1 MKKRL
6 FLASAIVLVVV
17 LALFAFT
24 ACNNGDV
31 AYDTEL
37 VQNGGFDNVTTS
49 DSKIKF
55 NGWSVKSDWSSNASY
70 SKENG
75 EYLQIK
81 NSSATF
87 SYLYQEIKVDRKG
100 TYRVSVDIKLPKS
113 LSKGNDSTYRGA
125 YVTFLENTDYFFVEQ
140 TKATD
145 GWKTFVFYVNPVDTD
160 YLTIC
165 LCLGAQGESV
175 KGEVC
180 FDNVSMKKV
189 EEPIA
194 GEENYTVY
202 KFTKEEIARYDSN
215 VGGILFVVFL
225 GVFTVALVA
234 AAYVLIRR
242 LYSRPTAFLN
252 FNDNAGG
259 KGGAV
264 KGGDI
269 ATNPWF
275 IASMLAI
282 GTFLINLVFLLTMYG
297 FGSEM
302 TYTVNLAKA
311 LSAKDA
317 VRHAYA
323 TYGTSLQSTSP
334 GVLYILALIGMAGKN
349 LDSAGISILIRM
361 VNVLATMA
369 TVVMIY
375 FYGRKYV
382 GDRQSTIFAATYAI
396 LPITFVMGGLDNT
409 FTALLVALVLGTLI
423 CLVEKKTLPAYL
435 LLTLATLLDVRALAI
450 SPILIA
456 CLAYR
461 YYKADDTMKSFG
473 KRRAEIVFGLVGVF
487 VLLYVLTIPVAIDY
501 IAAADSKPFYGWTLI
516 ANEFMKK
523 TVFVDNGI
531 GLYAMA
537 TMNQKTSSRTAAIL
551 NFIFILVLE
560 AYIVSLYI
568 KNRNK
573 QELIMLSSFTFAML
587 AVFTLKI
594 DYTYLFLAVALGF
607 IYAMV
612 SGEKRAYIVS
622 SAYAFLA
629 FINIGQLM
637 NNSGF
642 VAGTPYFEALIE
654 NNETAYFANY
664 ETTSP
669 ELIVFSV
676 CAVLVT
682 LYYAYVS
689 YSISNNGKLVDIPAM
704 SQPFA
709 ITVKEWF
716 ASFGDNVKRVFSK
729 SNKE

>member
-24 ACNNGDV
+24 ACNSGDV

-37 VQNGGFDNVTTS
+37 VQNGGFDKVTTS
-49 DSKIKF
+49 DSKIKID
-55 NGWSVKSDWSSNASY
+55 GWSVKSDWSSNSTY
-70 SKENG
+70 SKDEG
-75 EYLQIK
+75 EYLNITNK
-81 NSSATF
+81 SA
-87 SYLYQEIKVDRKG
+87 SYAYLYQEVKVDRNAI
-100 TYRVSVDIKLPKS
+100 YRVKVDMKLPKS
-113 LSKGNDSTYRGA
+113 LSKGNDTTYRGA
-125 YVTFLENTDYFFVEQ
+125 YVTFLENVNYFFVEQ
-140 TKATD
+140 TAATN
-145 GWKTFVFYVNPVDTD
+145 GWQTYEFYVKPVDSD

-165 LCLGAQGESV
+165 LTLGAEDASV
-175 KGEVC
+175 KGSVY
-180 FDNVSMKKV
+180 FDNVSMMKV
-189 EEPIA
+189 EEA
-194 GEENYTVY
+194 AEGFTVH
-202 KFTKEEIARYDSN
+202 KFTKEEISRYNTN
-215 VGGILFVVFL
+215 VSGILFVVL
-225 GVFTVALVA
+225 LAVFSVAIVVA
-234 AAYVLIRR
+234 GYVLIRR
-242 LYSRPTAFLN
+242 LYSKKTAFIN
-252 FNDNAGG
+252 FSDNGNGG
-259 KGGAV
+259 KGAKGSAV
-264 KGGDI
+264 

-282 GTFLINLVFLLTMYG
+282 GAFIVNLIFLLTMYG

-311 LSAKDA
+311 LSAKGA
-317 VRHAYA
+317 VRSAYA

-334 GVLYILALIGMAGKN
+334 GVLYILALVGMAGKN
-349 LDSAGISILIRM
+349 LDFDGISILIRM

-382 GDRQSTIFAATYAI
+382 GDRQSTIFAAMYAL

-423 CLVEKKTLPAYL
+423 CLAEKKTLPTYL
-435 LLTLATLLDVRALAI
+435 LLSLSALLDVRALAI
-450 SPILIA
+450 APIVIA
-456 CLAYR
+456 CLCYR

-473 KRRAEIVFGLVGVF
+473 KQRAEIVFGLVGVF

-537 TMNQKTSSRTAAIL
+537 TMNQKTSSSTAAIL

-560 AYIVSLYI
+560 AYIVSLYL

-612 SGEKRAYIVS
+612 SGEKRAYVVS

-629 FINIGQLM
+629 FLNIGQLM

-642 VAGTPYFEALIE
+642 VASTSYFTSMIAEGDV
-654 NNETAYFANY
+654 AYFANY

-676 CAVLVT
+676 FAVLVS

-704 SQPFA
+704 SEPFA
-709 ITVKEWF
+709 LTIKEWF
-716 ASFGDNVKRVFSK
+716 ASFGDNVKKIFTK
-729 SNKE
+729 SNNN

>member
-24 ACNNGDV
+24 ACNSGEIE
-31 AYDTEL
+31 YDTEL
-37 VQNGGFDNVTTS
+37 VTNGGFGSVTES

-55 NGWSVKSDWSSNASY
+55 DGWSVKSDWSSNSEYLRVEADYLEITNKSASY
-70 SKENG
+70 
-75 EYLQIK
+75 
-81 NSSATF
+81 A
-87 SYLYQEIKVDRKG
+87 YLYQQIKVDRKG
-100 TYRVSVDIKLPKS
+100 IYCVSVDMKLPKS
-113 LSKGNDSTYRGA
+113 LTKGNDDTYRGA
-125 YVTFLENTDYFFVEQ
+125 YVTFLENVNYFFVEQ
-140 TKATD
+140 TAATN
-145 GWKTFVFYVNPVDTD
+145 GWKTFKFYVKPVDSD

-165 LCLGAQGESV
+165 LSLGAEDATV
-175 KGEVC
+175 KGTVY
-180 FDNVSMKKV
+180 FDNVSMTKV
-189 EEPIA
+189 EESSVPD
-194 GEENYTVY
+194 GYTVH
-202 KFTKEEIARYDSN
+202 KFTKEEISRYNTN
-215 VGGILFVVFL
+215 VAGILFVVLL
-225 GVFTVALVA
+225 GVFSVALVA
-234 AAYVLIRR
+234 GGYVLIRH
-242 LYSRPTAFLN
+242 LYSRKDALN
-252 FNDNAGG
+252 NFSDLN
-259 KGGAV
+259 V
-264 KGGDI
+264 KGGK
-269 ATNPWF
+269 AATATTNPWF
-275 IASMLAI
+275 IATMLAV
-282 GTFLINLVFLLTMYG
+282 GTFLVNLVFLLTMYG

-302 TYTVNLAKA
+302 TYTANLAKT
-311 LSAKDA
+311 LSASGA
-317 VRHAYA
+317 VRSAYA
-323 TYGTSLQSTSP
+323 TYGSSLQSTSP
-334 GVLYILALIGMAGKN
+334 GVLYILSLIGMAGKN
-349 LDSAGISILIRM
+349 LDLDGISILIRI

-382 GDRQSTIFAATYAI
+382 GDRQSTIFACMYAL

-423 CLVEKKTLPAYL
+423 CLAEKKTLPTYL
-435 LLTLATLLDVRALAI
+435 LLSLATLLDVRALAI
-450 SPILIA
+450 APIVIA
-456 CLAYR
+456 CLCYR
-461 YYKADDTMKSFG
+461 YYKADDTMKTFG
-473 KRRAEIVFGLVGVF
+473 KQRAEIVFGLVGVF

-501 IAAADSKPFYGWTLI
+501 IAAEESKPFYGWTLI

-537 TMNQKTSSRTAAIL
+537 TMNQKTSSSTASIL
-551 NFIFILVLE
+551 NFVFILVLE

-642 VAGTPYFEALIE
+642 VAGTNYFMQMIE
-654 NNETAYFANY
+654 EGDTAYFANY

-676 CAVLVT
+676 CAVLVS

-689 YSISNNGKLVDIPAM
+689 YSISNNGKRVDIPAM
-704 SQPFA
+704 SEPFA
-709 ITVKEWF
+709 LTVKEWF
-716 ASFGDNVKRVFSK
+716 YSLGDNVKKMFVK
-729 SNKE
+729 SNKD

>member
-24 ACNNGDV
+24 ACNSGDV
-31 AYDTEL
+31 EYDTEL
-37 VQNGGFDNVTTS
+37 VSNGDFSKYTTS

-55 NGWSVKSDWSSNASY
+55 DGWSVKSNWSSNSKY
-70 SKENG
+70 SLEEG
-75 EYLQIK
+75 EYLKIE
-81 NSSATF
+81 NTSA
-87 SYLYQEIKVDRKG
+87 SYAYLYQEIKVDRKG
-100 TYRVSVDIKLPKS
+100 IYCVSVDMKLPKS
-113 LSKGNDSTYRGA
+113 LTKGNDSTYRGA
-125 YVTFLENTDYFFVEQ
+125 YVTFLENVNYFFVEQ
-140 TKATD
+140 TAATN
-145 GWKTFVFYVNPVDTD
+145 GWKNFKFYVKPVDSD
-160 YLTIC
+160 YLTVC
-165 LCLGAQGESV
+165 LSLGAEDATV
-175 KGEVC
+175 KGAVYY
-180 FDNVSMKKV
+180 DNVSVTKV
-189 EEPIA
+189 EEA
-194 GEENYTVY
+194 ADGYTVY
-202 KFTKEEIARYDSN
+202 KFTKEEISRYNTN
-215 VGGILFVVFL
+215 VAGILFVVL
-225 GVFTVALVA
+225 LSVFSVVLVVVG
-234 AAYVLIRR
+234 YVLIRR
-242 LYSRPTAFLN
+242 LYSRRTAFIN
-252 FNDNAGG
+252 FADSDGKGGNA

-264 KGGDI
+264 T
-269 ATNPWF
+269 TNPWF
-275 IASMLAI
+275 IATMLAI
-282 GTFLINLVFLLTMYG
+282 GAFLVNLVFLLTMYG

-302 TYTVNLAKA
+302 TYTANLAKA
-311 LSAKDA
+311 LSAKGA
-317 VRHAYA
+317 VRSAYA

-334 GVLYILALIGMAGKN
+334 GVLYILALVGMAGKN
-349 LDSAGISILIRM
+349 LDLDGISILIRM

-382 GDRQSTIFAATYAI
+382 GDRQSTIFAAMYAL
-396 LPITFVMGGLDNT
+396 LPITLVMGGLDNT

-423 CLVEKKTLPAYL
+423 CLVEKKTLPTYL
-435 LLTLATLLDVRALAI
+435 LLSLATLLDVRALAI
-450 SPILIA
+450 SPIVIA
-456 CLAYR
+456 CLCYR

-473 KRRAEIVFGLVGVF
+473 KQRAEIVFGLVGLF

-501 IAAADSKPFYGWTLI
+501 IAAAESKPFYGWTLI

-537 TMNQKTSSRTAAIL
+537 TMNQKTSSSTAAIL
-551 NFIFILVLE
+551 NFVFILVLE

-629 FINIGQLM
+629 FLNIGQLM

-642 VAGTPYFEALIE
+642 VAGTNYFMQMIE
-654 NNETAYFANY
+654 EGDVAYFANY

-676 CAVLVT
+676 CAVLVS

-704 SQPFA
+704 SEPFA
-709 ITVKEWF
+709 LTVKEWF
-716 ASFGDNVKRVFSK
+716 ASFGDNVKRIFSK